1 MAWRFAAFVFWQSAG
16 ALLGW
21 GIGVLF
27 GLPQPLQGA
36 LIGAIIAGLFWV
48 GRDLAQA
55 SRLLSWI
62 RRGDASAPASLE
74 DVWLDMQERV
84 RKALKERER
93 GAVASDARLQD
104 FLAALQASPN
114 GVVLLDADSRIEW
127 FNQTA
132 AAHFGF
138 EPQRDLQQHIGNLV
152 REPQFA
158 HYLISRDFERGI
170 NMPGKGAS
178 EQRPLKLAVNLH
190 AYGEGRALLLSRDV
204 TQLEQAEA
212 MRRDF
217 VANVSHEIRT
227 PLTVVVGFVETL
239 QSLPLEED
247 QRQRY
252 LGMIAVQAQRMQAL
266 VSDLLALSRLE
277 GSPPVALTDWTPVAG
292 LLRQVVSEGHALA
305 DAMVQ
310 GNAQGNAQGKAQGKA
325 QVKAQRQRIECIGLQ
340 DSEHASLAG
349 SSKELLSA
357 FTNLL
362 GNAVRY
368 TPEDG
373 LIQVI
378 WTVLPDGRAEFA
390 VKDSGPGIDAE
401 HLPRLTE
408 RFYRVD
414 RSRSRDTGG
423 TGLGLAIVK
432 HVAQRHGAQLRIDT
446 VPGEGSTFALV
457 FPAGRV
463 KVLEELVL

>member
-1 MAWRFAAFVFWQSAG
+1 MAWRFAALLFWQSAG
-16 ALLGW
+16 GILGW
-21 GIGVLF
+21 GTGVLL
-27 GLPQPLQGA
+27 GLAEPLQGA
-36 LIGAIIAGLFWV
+36 LAGAIAAGLFWV

-55 SRLLSWI
+55 SRLLDWL
-62 RRGDASAPASLE
+62 RRGDTSAPARLD
-74 DVWLDMQERV
+74 DVWLDLQERM

-93 GAVASDARLQD
+93 GAAASDARLQD

-158 HYLISRDFERGI
+158 HYLAQRDFERAI
-170 NMPGKGAS
+170 TLPGKGAS

-190 AYGEGRALLLSRDV
+190 TYGEGRFLLLSRDV
-204 TQLEQAEA
+204 TQVEQAET

-217 VANVSHEIRT
+217 AANVSHEIRT

-277 GSPPVALTDWTPVAG
+277 GSPPVALTDWTPVAA
-292 LLRQVVSEGHALA
+292 LLRQVIAEGQALSSTL
-305 DAMVQ
+305 V
-310 GNAQGNAQGKAQGKA
+310 QGKALQH
-325 QVKAQRQRIECIGLQ
+325 RIECVGM
-340 DSEHASLAG
+340 DASEHASLAG

-357 FTNLL
+357 FTNLV

-368 TPEDG
+368 TPEGG

-401 HLPRLTE
+401 HVPRLTE

-463 KVLEELVL
+463 RVLEALAY